1 MKLLAILSLF
11 SWSAAQAQEVP
22 QTIFQQVSS
31 CSSKIEG
38 AAVELEIFEEIDAT
52 SGKST
57 GRGQVYQAIKM
68 GPHTMRFIAHAK
80 ISNKGSV
87 REIAMANVLE
97 PKIEFSRFL
106 LKNSGTTQVAIR
118 DRSRGGAVWGK
129 FSCDSQGSPEQAEA
143 ENESA
148 EAPAGKSAQ

>member
-1 MKLLAILSLF
+1 MKLFAILALF
-11 SWSAAQAQEVP
+11 SWSALAQETP

-57 GRGQVYQAIKM
+57 GRGQVFQAIKM
-68 GPHTMRFIAHAK
+68 GPHTMRFVSHAK
-80 ISNKGSV
+80 VANKGNV
-87 REIAMANVLE
+87 KEIAMANVLE

-106 LKNSGTTQVAIR
+106 LKNSGNTQVAIR

-129 FSCDSQGSPEQAEA
+129 FSCDSQGSPEPIEA
-143 ENESA
+143 EKESA
-148 EAPAGKSAQ
+148 EDPTGKSAE